1 MNRRKDLKLLEK
13 KIRREARRN
22 NLNVEDLTNAV
33 DAIKYQKRD
42 QYHEASIHWMEIKM
56 NTKRLWEVAGD
67 IVQFM
72 SDLGAITDK

>member
-1 MNRRKDLKLLEK
+1 MKLLEK

-22 NLNVEDLTNAV
+22 RLDVEDLTNAV

-42 QYHEASIHWMEIKM
+42 QYHEAAVHECEIKIK
-56 NTKRLWEVAGD
+56 TRRLWEVAGD

-72 SDLGAITDK
+72 SDVAAISDK